1 MNEWE
6 ELRTISGYLVKKV
19 AQWYY
24 LLKKRIIRIA
34 SVLVEDNSIMF
45 GQVVVNVYI
54 NLELRI
60 EVWSEI

>member
-6 ELRTISGYLVKKV
+6 ELRTISGYLAEKV